1 MGHRSVV
8 RGVRPWRMCGGTVP
22 SAVRGATLPLA
33 LLLGVLV
40 NACTAA
46 SPGEPVASPTAV
58 VGPTEPVSPGTVV
71 LSQPTVAVTPA
82 RQSAGGPTEA
92 TPRSEV
98 ARATAQ
104 PTAAQDVI
112 RTPEAA
118 TAIVLLAVQFESAL
132 NRGDVEAALAMFV
145 DGAEVKIPPD
155 VYVGETQIRGWLEY
169 LAANKFAA
177 EPGFRHSS
185 GNRVTWPLAVRS
197 DYLNRLGLPM
207 LDGAATLVAR
217 DGMIASY
224 TFVLS
229 RDSAARHRAAQLAA
243 SQVLQ
248 DPVIVGLTSANIY
261 GFNDVFRDST
271 GKLISYRDVLTSE
284 PGSGPF
290 FDLGG
295 EPIIV
300 RSGF

>member
-1 MGHRSVV
+1 MRQLAGALFVSVLCMACAAPGAQAPQV
-8 RGVRPWRMCGGTVP
+8 EATALPRPTVQ
-22 SAVRGATLPLA
+22 VDVGA
-33 LLLGVLV
+33 
-40 NACTAA
+40 
-46 SPGEPVASPTAV
+46 PTAV
-58 VGPTEPVSPGTVV
+58 VK
-71 LSQPTVAVTPA
+71 PTVAGVEPTS
-82 RQSAGGPTEA
+82 SAA
-92 TPRSEV
+92 TNV
-98 ARATAQ
+98 
-104 PTAAQDVI
+104 PTAAGETSPTALPTAALGVI
-112 RTPEAA
+112 RTPDAA
-118 TAIVLLAVQFESAL
+118 TATTLLAVQFESAL
-132 NRGDVEAALAMFV
+132 NRGDVEAALGMLEP
-145 DGAEVKIPPD
+145 GAEVKIPPD
-155 VYVGETQIRGWLEY
+155 VYVGEAPIRGWLEY
-169 LAANKFAA
+169 LAANHFAA
-177 EPGFRHSS
+177 EPGFRRAT
-185 GNRVTWPLAVRS
+185 GDRITWPLAVRS
-197 DYLNRLGLPM
+197 DYLDRLGLPS

-217 DGMIASY
+217 DGKIASY
-224 TFVLS
+224 SFVLN

>member
-1 MGHRSVV
+1 MGS
-8 RGVRPWRMCGGTVP
+8 GTVP
-22 SAVRGATLPLA
+22 SAVRGVSLQLA
-33 LLLGVLV
+33 LVLAVLV
-40 NACTAA
+40 SACTAA
-46 SPGEPVASPTAV
+46 SPAEPAATPAAVAE
-58 VGPTEPVSPGTVV
+58 PTELATPAAVIV
-71 LSQPTVAVTPA
+71 SQPTVSATPA
-82 RQSAGGPTEA
+82 AQAAGVAAEA
-92 TPRSEV
+92 TPRSDV
-98 ARATAQ
+98 ATATAQ
-104 PTAAQDVI
+104 PIATQEVV
-112 RTPEAA
+112 RTPEVA
-118 TAIVLLAVQFESAL
+118 TASVMLAVQFESAL
-132 NRGDVEAALAMFV
+132 NRGDVEGALALFV

-155 VYVGETQIRGWLEY
+155 LYVGESQIRGWLEY
-169 LAANKFAA
+169 LAANNFAA

-185 GNRVTWPLAVRS
+185 GDRVTWPLAVRS
-197 DYLNRLGLPM
+197 DYLDRLGLPS

-217 DGMIASY
+217 DGKIASY

-261 GFNDVFRDST
+261 GFNDVFRDSS

-295 EPIIV
+295 EPVII